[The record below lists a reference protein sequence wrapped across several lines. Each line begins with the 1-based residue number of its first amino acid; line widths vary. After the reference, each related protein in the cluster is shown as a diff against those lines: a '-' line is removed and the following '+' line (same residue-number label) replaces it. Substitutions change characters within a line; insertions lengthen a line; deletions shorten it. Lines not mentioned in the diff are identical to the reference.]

1 MVADISDN
9 GPGPEALLQA
19 IARQAARASRQHLTI
34 LLALGTLGSIAAALA
49 VTHAPALAVAISAL
63 CAATAVLALWEL
75 RRREAVRTT
84 RARAAVQRG
93 LATVG
98 VLLWFLGGMAL
109 LLVLLG
115 DSWKL

>member
-9 GPGPEALLQA
+9 SSGPEALLQA
-19 IARQAARASRQHLTI
+19 IARQAARASRQQLTV
-34 LLALGTLGSIAAALA
+34 LLALATLGSIAAALT
-49 VTHAPALAVAISAL
+49 VTHGLALSVAISAL
-63 CAATAVLALWEL
+63 CAATAALALWEL
-75 RRREAVRTT
+75 RRRNPVRPT
-84 RARAAVQRG
+84 RARAAMQTS